1 MTQKIS
7 CSCGGS
13 GTAAAKK
20 KVLVYACSGAANVAE
35 IADHVARQLTG
46 EGLGQMFC
54 LAGLGAGI
62 PNMVQSAKDADLNLV
77 IDGCPMDCAKL
88 IFQKLGL
95 TNVKIIRVT
104 DHGIEKAKGVKITDE
119 QVQKIVTEAKQALA
133 AA

>member
-13 GTAAAKK
+13 GSSEAKK

>member
-1 MTQKIS
+1 MTQQATCG
-7 CSCGGS
+7 CS
-13 GTAAAKK
+13 TATAKK

-35 IADHVARQLTG
+35 IADHVARQLTA

-62 PNMVQSAKDADLNLV
+62 PNMIQTAKDADLNLV
-77 IDGCPMDCAKL
+77 IDGCPLDCARL

-104 DHGIEKAKGVKITDE
+104 DHGIEKAKGVTITAD
-119 QVQKIVTEAKQALA
+119 QVQKIVGLAKQALPA
-133 AA
+133 A